1 EFNCQAAGRPAAQPG
16 ARDSLYWP
24 AAANREPR
32 VPHASLIQRIE
43 SIPTRELYFFAL
55 YRVLEAGL
63 VAALVF
69 SPLSEMVGS
78 PRSAALGGTVAVVY
92 LLASLALL
100 AVSRNERW
108 LVPLVFS
115 GTCLDILAATLAT
128 HALPSVGAGIAMMLL
143 FNVAGG

>member
-1 EFNCQAAGRPAAQPG
+1 NAGTAAPGRHATRMPGPCRRLRPGHRHKSLKPKAFNCQAAGRPAAQPG

-32 VPHASLIQRIE
+32 VPHASLLQRIE

-100 AVSRNERW
+100 
-108 LVPLVFS
+108 
-115 GTCLDILAATLAT
+115 
-128 HALPSVGAGIAMMLL
+128 
-143 FNVAGG
+143 